1 MNKFRKMLKLAGVAL
16 LVFATMAACKKDDP
30 TPVVPDVILDGLYIT
45 GAVTPFSSTL
55 VAGGMMKKARNEVTQ
70 AERATLYELYIPLK
84 AGTTGFNI
92 VKVAGSVQTTYGPT
106 TNWGVIT
113 AGTTDEPKSP
123 FQRGVVAVNSSK
135 FTVPAD
141 GMYHVA
147 IDMEL
152 MKAVIVPVHW
162 GIIGAAT
169 PGGWSNSTPLPDP
182 TFNQAAMAWTITNLK
197 LQKGEWKFR
206 YSDGWK
212 VELDTVLVVGTGKIG
227 VKINTNF
234 GGAVSALVPGGDNI
248 VNSAPGFYTISMAYA
263 VGGGFHATT
272 TKTGDIPLINYSAY
286 QMGII
291 GNAYYK
297 SDGVTVASWDENF
310 GTSLPVITNVST
322 YTWTYTLNMIA
333 GEFKFRQGTD
343 WAGKSIGYGDVTMA
357 GPAAANF
364 SNNGGNFKLD
374 IVGNYTLVLKIDAA
388 TEVYTVTA
396 TKN

>member
-1 MNKFRKMLKLAGVAL
+1 MNKFRKMFKLAGLAI
-16 LVFATMAACKKDDP
+16 LVLVSMSACKKDSTTVDP
-30 TPVVPDVILDGLYIT
+30 TVLLDGVYIT
-45 GAVTPFSSTL
+45 GAVTPSGATL
-55 VAGGMMKKARNEVTQ
+55 IASGMMKIAKNEVTQ
-70 AERATLYELYIPLK
+70 TDRASLYELYIPLK
-84 AGTTGFNI
+84 AGATGFSI

-113 AGTTDEPKSP
+113 VGTTDEPKSP
-123 FQRGVVAVNSSK
+123 FQRGVVAANSTK

-147 IDMEL
+147 IDLVL

-162 GIIGAAT
+162 GVIGAAT
-169 PGGWSNSTPLPDP
+169 PGGWSSSTALTDP
-182 TFNQAAMAWTITNLK
+182 AFSQTAMAWTLTNMK
-197 LQKGEWKFR
+197 FQKGEWKFR

-212 VELDTVLVVGTGKIG
+212 VELDTVTVVGTGLIG

-234 GGAVSALVPGGDNI
+234 GGAVSALVSGGGNI
-248 VNSAPGFYTISMAYA
+248 VNATPGFYTMSMAYTL
-263 VGGGFHATT
+263 GTGFHATT
-272 TKTGDIPLINYSAY
+272 VKTGDIPLINYSTY

-297 SDGVTVASWDENF
+297 SDGVTVAAWDENF
-310 GTSLPVITNVST
+310 GTSLPVVAGTT

-343 WAGKSIGYGDVTMA
+343 WAGKSIGYSDVTMA

-364 SNNGGNFKLD
+364 SNNGGNFKLT

>member
-1 MNKFRKMLKLAGVAL
+1 MNKFRKMFKLAGLAL
-16 LVFATMAACKKDDP
+16 LVLVSMSACKKDSTTEDP
-30 TPVVPDVILDGLYIT
+30 IILLDGVYIT
-45 GAVTPFSSTL
+45 GAVTPGGAAL
-55 VAGGMMKKARNEVTQ
+55 VASGMMKIAKNEVTQ
-70 AERATLYELYIPLK
+70 TDRASLYELYIPLK
-84 AGTTGFNI
+84 AGATGFSI
-92 VKVAGSVQTTYGPT
+92 VKVAGSAQTTYGPT

-113 AGTTDEPKSP
+113 VGTTDEPKSP
-123 FQRGVVAVNSSK
+123 FQRGVVAANSTK

-147 IDMEL
+147 IDLVL

-162 GIIGAAT
+162 GVIGAAT
-169 PGGWSNSTPLPDP
+169 PGGWSSSTALTDP
-182 TFNQAAMAWTITNLK
+182 AFSQTAMAWTLTNMK
-197 LQKGEWKFR
+197 FQKGEWKFR

-212 VELDTVLVVGTGKIG
+212 VELDTVTVVGTGLIG

-234 GGAVSALVPGGDNI
+234 GGAVTALVPGGANI
-248 VNSAPGFYTISMAYA
+248 VNSAPGFYTMSMAYSL
-263 VGGGFHATT
+263 GTGFHATT
-272 TKTGDIPLINYSAY
+272 VKTGDIPLINYSTY

-297 SDGVTVASWDENF
+297 SDGVTVAAWDENF
-310 GTSLPVITNVST
+310 GTSLPVVTNVST
-322 YTWTYTLNMIA
+322 YTWTYTLNMLA

-364 SNNGGNFKLD
+364 SNNGGNFKLT